1 MGNAGSNTVAAKVVE
16 KARPKHSAADNLK
29 PLTPCRDCPRLSN
42 PAFRKF
48 SPEQLRFMQELK
60 TGEVVHKAG
69 EAILRE
75 GQKSEYLFTILE
87 GWAIRY
93 KLVSDGGRQI
103 LNVALPGDLI
113 GLQSTVFGEM
123 QHSIE
128 ATTTVRACVIRR
140 DRLFDLYTAHP
151 GLAFD
156 VTWLAA
162 REEAI
167 VSELMANVGQ
177 QPAFI
182 RMAFIFA
189 HIFHRAQVSGL
200 TEGNG
205 LAFPLKQDDIADML
219 GLSMVHT
226 NRTWGKLRATNC
238 IAWNRGR
245 LVVNDVDRLHEF
257 GKFSAAVD
265 TPRPFL

>member
-1 MGNAGSNTVAAKVVE
+1 MAAKVVD
-16 KARPKHSAADNLK
+16 KPVRKQAGGDSARAQTA
-29 PLTPCRDCPRLSN
+29 CRHCPRLAN

-48 SPEQLRFMQELK
+48 SASELMFMQQLK
-60 TGEVVHKAG
+60 FG
-69 EAILRE
+69 EASYSAGDVIVEE
-75 GQKSEYLFTILE
+75 GQQGKHVYTVLE

-103 LNVALPGDLI
+103 LNVTLPGDLI
-113 GLQSTVFGEM
+113 GLQASMFGEM

-128 ATTTVRACVIRR
+128 AITDLRVCVLPK
-140 DRLFDLYTAHP
+140 DRLLDLYSAHP

-162 REEAI
+162 KEEAI

-177 QPAFI
+177 QPAFV

-189 HIFHRAQVSGL
+189 HIFHRAERAEL
-200 TEGNG
+200 TDGNS
-205 LAFPLKQDDIADML
+205 LTFPLRQEDIADML

-226 NRTWGKLRATNC
+226 NKTLRRLRATNC
-238 IAWNRGR
+238 IAWSRGR
-245 LVVNDVDRLHEF
+245 LVIRDIDKLHEIS
-257 GKFSAAVD
+257 KFTPGVD
-265 TPRPFL
+265 TARPFL

>member
-1 MGNAGSNTVAAKVVE
+1 MAARVIEKPMRKRSVADGAKQQT
-16 KARPKHSAADNLK
+16 A
-29 PLTPCRDCPRLSN
+29 CRDCPRLAN
-42 PAFRKF
+42 PSFRKF
-48 SPEQLRFMQELK
+48 SPKELAFMQKLK

-69 EAILRE
+69 EGILLE
-75 GQKSEYLFTILE
+75 GQKSEYVFTILE

-113 GLQSTVFGEM
+113 GLQSSVFGEM
-123 QHSIE
+123 QHSVE
-128 ATTTVRACVIRR
+128 AITDVRACLMRR
-140 DRLFDLYTAHP
+140 DRLFELYSAHP

-177 QPAFI
+177 QPAFV

-189 HIFHRAQVSGL
+189 HIFHRAQVSRL
-200 TEGNG
+200 TNGNA
-205 LAFPLKQDDIADML
+205 LAFPLRQEDIADML

-226 NRTWGKLRATNC
+226 NRTLRKLRATNC
-238 IAWNRGR
+238 MTWNRGR
-245 LVVNDVDRLHEF
+245 VVVHDLEKLHALGMF
-257 GKFSAAVD
+257 TVPTD
-265 TPRPFL
+265 TARPFL